1 MNNQDNLYKES
12 QTPPSGAGGLTII
25 GVGNLGKSILSGLA
39 SSDLLNAKDITA
51 VDKSKY
57 NLKEVEE
64 KLNVSTSQDIIGSIK
79 GAKWIILCVQPRQ
92 LDIVLQEIKDV
103 LTPDQILIST
113 VTGTSIDEINE
124 VVPNNKVIR
133 VMPNTGAAKKLSM
146 TCIAANE
153 DVKEE
158 LEFVEKMF
166 DTIGQT
172 LIIEERLM
180 QAATVLGASGIAFF
194 LRFLR
199 AMIQGGI
206 QMGFHPHEAQII
218 AVQTAIG
225 AATLVAKNGTHPE
238 REIDKVTTPQGCT
251 IEGLNEMEHQGLSSS
266 VIKGVMASYEKINTI
281 K

>member
-1 MNNQDNLYKES
+1 MTNKI
-12 QTPPSGAGGLTII
+12 TII
-25 GVGNLGKSILSGLA
+25 GGGNLGKSIISGLVN
-39 SSDLLNAKDITA
+39 SDLFVAEHITV
-51 VDKSKY
+51 VDKSKH
-57 NLKEVEE
+57 NLKEVQE
-64 KLNVSTSQDIIGSIK
+64 KHQVSTSQNIEEAITDV
-79 GAKWIILCVQPRQ
+79 KWVILCVQPRQ
-92 LDIVLQEIKDV
+92 LDEVLHTIKNI
-103 LTPDQILIST
+103 LSSNQILIST
-113 VTGTSIDEINE
+113 VTGTSIAEINA
-124 VVPNNKVIR
+124 VVPNNKVVR

-146 TCIAANE
+146 TCISANE
-153 DVKEE
+153 DTNEG
-158 LEFVEKMF
+158 LEFVVKMF
-166 DTIGQT
+166 DTIGET
-172 LIIEERLM
+172 LVIEERLM

-225 AATLVAKNGTHPE
+225 AATLVAENGTHPE
-238 REIDKVTTPQGCT
+238 REIDKVTTPRGCT

>member
-1 MNNQDNLYKES
+1 MEKVEVRVLIQEEMNKI
-12 QTPPSGAGGLTII
+12 TII
-25 GVGNLGKSILSGLA
+25 GGGNLGKSIISGLA
-39 SSDLLNAKDITA
+39 DSDLFEAKNITV

-57 NLKEVEE
+57 NLKEVED
-64 KLNVSTSQDIIGSIK
+64 KLGVSTSQNIVASIK
-79 GAKWIILCVQPRQ
+79 DVKWVILCVQPRQ
-92 LDIVLQEIKDV
+92 LDAVLQEIKDV
-103 LTPDQILIST
+103 VAKNQILIST
-113 VTGTSIDEINE
+113 VTGTSIEEINE
-124 VVPNNKVIR
+124 VIVDNKVVR
-133 VMPNTGAAKKLSM
+133 VMPNTGASKKLSM
-146 TCIAANE
+146 TCISANE

-158 LEFVEKMF
+158 LKIVEEMF
-166 DTIGQT
+166 NTIGET
-172 LIIEERLM
+172 LVIEERLM

-218 AVQTAIG
+218 AVQTAMG
-225 AATLVAKNGTHPE
+225 AATLVAENGTHPE

>member
-1 MNNQDNLYKES
+1 MNKIS
-12 QTPPSGAGGLTII
+12 II
-25 GVGNLGKSILSGLA
+25 GGGNLGKSIISGLA
-39 SSDLLNAKDITA
+39 NSELFEAQHIT
-51 VDKSKY
+51 VIDKSKY
-57 NLKEVEE
+57 NLQQVEE
-64 KLNVSTSQDIIGSIK
+64 KLGVATSQDIPTSIK
-79 GAKWIILCVQPRQ
+79 DVRWIILCVQPRQ
-92 LDIVLQEIKDV
+92 LDAVLQEIKDI
-103 LTPDQILIST
+103 LTSDQILIST
-113 VTGTSIDEINE
+113 VTGTSIVEINE
-124 VVPNNKVIR
+124 VLPNNKVVR

-158 LEFVEKMF
+158 LSIVEKMF
-166 DTIGQT
+166 KTIGET
-172 LIIEERLM
+172 LVIEERLM

-225 AATLVAKNGTHPE
+225 AATLVAENGTHPE

>member
-1 MNNQDNLYKES
+1 MNKII
-12 QTPPSGAGGLTII
+12 II
-25 GVGNLGKSILSGLA
+25 GGGNLGKSIISGLA
-39 SSDLLNAKDITA
+39 NSDLFMAKSITV
-51 VDKSKY
+51 VDKSVT

-64 KLNVSTSQDIIGSIK
+64 QYGVSTFQDIDSAIK
-79 GAKWIILCVQPRQ
+79 EDVQWIILCVQPRQ
-92 LDIVLQEIKDV
+92 LDNVLKEIKP
-103 LTPDQILIST
+103 LIHKDQILIST
-113 VTGTSIDEINE
+113 VTGVSISEINE
-124 VVPNNKVIR
+124 IVPDNKVVR
-133 VMPNTGAAKKLSM
+133 VMPNTGASKKLSM
-146 TCIAANE
+146 TCITAN
-153 DVKEE
+153 KEVNKE
-158 LEFVEKMF
+158 ALVVQKMF
-166 DTIGQT
+166 NTIGET
-172 LIIEERLM
+172 LVIEERLM

-225 AATLVAKNGTHPE
+225 AATLVSENGTHPE
-238 REIDKVTTPQGCT
+238 KEIDKVTTPQGCT

>member
-1 MNNQDNLYKES
+1 MNKI
-12 QTPPSGAGGLTII
+12 TII
-25 GVGNLGKSILSGLA
+25 GGGNLGKSIISGLVTSNSFKA
-39 SSDLLNAKDITA
+39 QHITV
-51 VDKSKY
+51 VDKSAH
-57 NLKEVEE
+57 NLKEVKE
-64 KLNVSTSQDIIGSIK
+64 KHGVSTSHNIIDAI
-79 GAKWIILCVQPRQ
+79 ANVKWIILCVQPRQ
-92 LDIVLQEIKDV
+92 LDGVLQEIKNV
-103 LTPDQILIST
+103 ISSDQILIST
-113 VTGTSIDEINE
+113 VTGTSIAEINN
-124 VVPNNKVIR
+124 VAPNNKVVR

-146 TCIAANE
+146 TCISANE

-158 LEFVEKMF
+158 LEMVAKMF
-166 DTIGQT
+166 DTIGET
-172 LIIEERLM
+172 LVIEERLM

-225 AATLVAKNGTHPE
+225 AATLVAENGTHPE
-238 REIDKVTTPQGCT
+238 KEIDKVTTPRGCT

>member
-1 MNNQDNLYKES
+1 MNKI
-12 QTPPSGAGGLTII
+12 TII
-25 GVGNLGKSILSGLA
+25 GGGNLGKSIISGLA
-39 SSDLLNAKDITA
+39 GSDLFEAKNITV
-51 VDKSKY
+51 VDKSRY
-57 NLKEVEE
+57 NLKEVED
-64 KLNVSTSQDIIGSIK
+64 KLGVSTSQNIAESIENV
-79 GAKWIILCVQPRQ
+79 KWVILCVQPRQ
-92 LDIVLQEIKDV
+92 LDAVLEEIKDIV
-103 LTPDQILIST
+103 TTDQILIST
-113 VTGTSIDEINE
+113 VTGTSITEINE
-124 VVPNNKVIR
+124 IVPSNKVVR

-146 TCIAANE
+146 TCIAAND

-158 LEFVEKMF
+158 LEIVKKMF
-166 DTIGQT
+166 DTIGET

-225 AATLVAKNGTHPE
+225 AATLVAENGTHPE

>member
-1 MNNQDNLYKES
+1 MKNQI
-12 QTPPSGAGGLTII
+12 TII
-25 GVGNLGKSILSGLA
+25 GGGNLGKSIISGLA
-39 SSDLLNAKDITA
+39 TGSIFEPLDITA

-57 NLKEVEE
+57 NLKQVEDS
-64 KLNVSTSQDIIGSIK
+64 LGVATSQDIKKAIK
-79 GAKWIILCVQPRQ
+79 DIKWVILCVQPRQ
-92 LDIVLQEIKDV
+92 LTSVLDEIKET
-103 LTPDQILIST
+103 LSEDQILIST
-113 VTGTSIDEINE
+113 VTGTSIAEINAI
-124 VVPNNKVIR
+124 VPNNKVIR

-146 TCIAANE
+146 TCISANE
-153 DVKEE
+153 NAKEE
-158 LEFVEKMF
+158 LKTVEKMF
-166 DTIGQT
+166 KTIGET
-172 LIIEERLM
+172 LVIEERLM

-206 QMGFHPHEAQII
+206 QMGFHPHEAQVI

-225 AATLVAKNGTHPE
+225 AATLVAENGTHPE

>member
-1 MNNQDNLYKES
+1 MNKI
-12 QTPPSGAGGLTII
+12 TII
-25 GVGNLGKSILSGLA
+25 GGGNLGKSILSGLVD
-39 SSDLLNAKDITA
+39 SDLFEAKNITA

-57 NLKEVEE
+57 NLKQIEE
-64 KLNVSTSQDIIGSIK
+64 KLEVIVSQDILAAIK
-79 GAKWIILCVQPRQ
+79 DVKWIILCVQPRQ
-92 LDIVLQEIKDV
+92 LDGVLQEIKNV
-103 LTPDQILIST
+103 LTKDQILIST
-113 VTGTSIDEINE
+113 VTGTKIEEINV

-146 TCIAANE
+146 TCIAAND

-158 LEFVEKMF
+158 LSFVEKMF
-166 DTIGQT
+166 DTIGET

-225 AATLVAKNGTHPE
+225 AATLVAENGTHPE

>member
-1 MNNQDNLYKES
+1 MNKI
-12 QTPPSGAGGLTII
+12 TII
-25 GVGNLGKSILSGLA
+25 GGGNLGKSIISGLA
-39 SSDLLNAKDITA
+39 GSDLFEAKNITV
-51 VDKSKY
+51 VDKSSY
-57 NLKEVEE
+57 NLKEVED
-64 KLNVSTSQDIIGSIK
+64 KLGVSTSQNIAESIENV
-79 GAKWIILCVQPRQ
+79 KWVILCVQPRQ
-92 LDIVLQEIKDV
+92 LDAVLEEIKDIV
-103 LTPDQILIST
+103 TTDQILIST
-113 VTGTSIDEINE
+113 VTGTSITEINE
-124 VVPNNKVIR
+124 IVPSNKVVR

-146 TCIAANE
+146 TCIAAND

-158 LEFVEKMF
+158 LEIVKKMF
-166 DTIGQT
+166 DTIGET

-225 AATLVAKNGTHPE
+225 AATLVAENGTHPE

>member
-1 MNNQDNLYKES
+1 MQE
-12 QTPPSGAGGLTII
+12 QLTII
-25 GVGNLGKSILSGLA
+25 GGGNLGKSIISGLV
-39 SSDLLNAKDITA
+39 SSDIFNTSDITV
-51 VDKSKY
+51 VDKSFY
-57 NLKEVEE
+57 NLSYVKDNLGV
-64 KLNVSTSQDIIGSIK
+64 NISQDIITAIENV
-79 GAKWIILCVQPRQ
+79 KWVILCVQPRQ
-92 LDIVLQEIKDV
+92 LEGVLNEIKDKV
-103 LTPDQILIST
+103 TKDQVFIST
-113 VTGTSIDEINE
+113 VTGTSIEEINQLL
-124 VVPNNKVIR
+124 PDNKVIR

-146 TCIAANE
+146 TCISASK

-158 LEFVEKMF
+158 LAIVEKIF
-166 DTIGQT
+166 KTIGET
-172 LIIEERLM
+172 LVIEERLM

-225 AATLVAKNGTHPE
+225 AATLVAENGTHPE

>member
-1 MNNQDNLYKES
+1 MQE
-12 QTPPSGAGGLTII
+12 QLTII
-25 GVGNLGKSILSGLA
+25 GGGNLGKSIISGLV
-39 SSDLLNAKDITA
+39 SSDIFNTSDITV
-51 VDKSKY
+51 VDKSFY
-57 NLKEVEE
+57 NLSYVKDNLGV
-64 KLNVSTSQDIIGSIK
+64 NISQDIITAIENV
-79 GAKWIILCVQPRQ
+79 KWVILCVQPRQ
-92 LDIVLQEIKDV
+92 LEGVLNEIKDKV
-103 LTPDQILIST
+103 TKDQVFIST
-113 VTGTSIDEINE
+113 VTGTSIEEINQLL
-124 VVPNNKVIR
+124 PDNKVIR

-146 TCIAANE
+146 TCISAGK

-158 LEFVEKMF
+158 LAIVEEIFK
-166 DTIGQT
+166 TIGET
-172 LIIEERLM
+172 LVIEERLM

-225 AATLVAKNGTHPE
+225 AATLVAENGTHPE

>member
-1 MNNQDNLYKES
+1 MNKI
-12 QTPPSGAGGLTII
+12 TII
-25 GVGNLGKSILSGLA
+25 GGGNLGKSIISGLA
-39 SSDLLNAKDITA
+39 SSDLFETKNITV

-57 NLKEVEE
+57 NLKEVETN
-64 KLNVSTSQDIIGSIK
+64 LGVSTSQDILTSIK
-79 GAKWIILCVQPRQ
+79 EVKWVILCVQPRQ
-92 LDIVLQEIKDV
+92 LDAVLQEIKDEV
-103 LTPDQILIST
+103 TTDQILIST
-113 VTGTSIDEINE
+113 VTGTSIEEINE
-124 VVPNNKVIR
+124 VVPNNKVVR

-158 LEFVEKMF
+158 LSMVEKMF
-166 DTIGQT
+166 DTIGET

-225 AATLVAKNGTHPE
+225 AATLVAENGTHPE

>member
-1 MNNQDNLYKES
+1 MNKI
-12 QTPPSGAGGLTII
+12 TII
-25 GVGNLGKSILSGLA
+25 GGGNLGKSIISGLA
-39 SSDLLNAKDITA
+39 SSDLFEAKNITV

-57 NLKEVEE
+57 NLKDVEDN
-64 KLNVSTSQDIIGSIK
+64 LGVATSQHIELAIK
-79 GAKWIILCVQPRQ
+79 DVKWVILCVQPRQ
-92 LDIVLQEIKDV
+92 LVGVLEEIKNLV
-103 LTPDQILIST
+103 TKDQILIST
-113 VTGTSIDEINE
+113 VTGTSIEEINA

-146 TCIAANE
+146 TCIAAND

-158 LEFVEKMF
+158 LATVEEMF
-166 DTIGQT
+166 NTIGET
-172 LIIEERLM
+172 LIIEERMM

-225 AATLVAKNGTHPE
+225 AATLVAENGTHPE

-266 VIKGVMASYEKINTI
+266 VIKGIMASYEKINTI

>member
-1 MNNQDNLYKES
+1 MKQKH
-12 QTPPSGAGGLTII
+12 
-25 GVGNLGKSILSGLA
+25 
-39 SSDLLNAKDITA
+39 ITV
-51 VDKSKY
+51 VDKSEH
-57 NLKEVEE
+57 NLTEVKE
-64 KLNVSTSQDIIGSIK
+64 KLGVSTSQNITEAISDV
-79 GAKWIILCVQPRQ
+79 KWVILCVQPRQ
-92 LDIVLQEIKDV
+92 LDAVLEEIKEE
-103 LTPDQILIST
+103 LTADQILIST
-113 VTGTSIDEINE
+113 VTGTSIEEINE
-124 VVPNNKVIR
+124 VVPQNKVIR
-133 VMPNTGAAKKLSM
+133 VMPNTGASKKLSM
-146 TCIAANE
+146 TCISANE

-158 LEFVEKMF
+158 LAFVQKMF
-166 DTIGQT
+166 DTIGKT

-218 AVQTAIG
+218 AVQTAMG

>member
-1 MNNQDNLYKES
+1 MNKI
-12 QTPPSGAGGLTII
+12 TII
-25 GVGNLGKSILSGLA
+25 GAGNLGKSILSGLA
-39 SSDLLNAKDITA
+39 NSNLFEAQHITA

-57 NLKEVEE
+57 NLDKVE
-64 KLNVSTSQDIIGSIK
+64 KDLGISISQDVISSIK
-79 GAKWIILCVQPRQ
+79 GVKWIILCVQPRQ
-92 LDIVLQEIKDV
+92 LEIVLQEIKSEITKDH
-103 LTPDQILIST
+103 ILIST
-113 VTGTSIDEINE
+113 VTGTSIAEINE

-146 TCIAANE
+146 TCIAAND

-158 LEFVEKMF
+158 LSFVEKMF
-166 DTIGQT
+166 DTIGET

-225 AATLVAKNGTHPE
+225 AATLVAENGTHPE

-251 IEGLNEMEHQGLSSS
+251 IQGLNEMEHQGLSSS

>member
-1 MNNQDNLYKES
+1 MKDKI
-12 QTPPSGAGGLTII
+12 TII
-25 GVGNLGKSILSGLA
+25 GGGNLGKSIISGLA
-39 SSDLLNAKDITA
+39 ASSIFKLTDITV
-51 VDKSKY
+51 VDKSRY
-57 NLKEVEE
+57 NLQQIEE
-64 KLNVSTSQDIIGSIK
+64 SLGVVTSQEIKSSIK
-79 GAKWIILCVQPRQ
+79 DVNWVILCVQPRQ
-92 LDIVLQEIKDV
+92 LTTVLSEIKEI
-103 LTPDQILIST
+103 LTDSQILIST
-113 VTGTSIDEINE
+113 VTGTSIAEINE
-124 VVPNNKVIR
+124 VVPDNKVIR

-146 TCIAANE
+146 TCIAAN
-153 DVKEE
+153 DNAKQE
-158 LEFVEKMF
+158 LEKVEEMF
-166 DTIGQT
+166 KTIGET
-172 LIIEERLM
+172 LVIEERLM

-206 QMGFHPHEAQII
+206 QMGFHPHEAQVI

-225 AATLVAKNGTHPE
+225 AATLVAENGTHPE

>member
-1 MNNQDNLYKES
+1 MNEQQNIGQ
-12 QTPPSGAGGLTII
+12 LTII
-25 GVGNLGKSILSGLA
+25 GGGNLGKSIISGLA
-39 SSDLLNAKDITA
+39 NSDLFQPSQITV

-57 NLKEVEE
+57 NLQDVKE
-64 KLNVSTSQDIIGSIK
+64 KLGVETSQDIIASIK
-79 GAKWIILCVQPRQ
+79 DVKWVILCVQPRQ
-92 LDIVLQEIKDV
+92 LDVVLEEIKDV
-103 LTPDQILIST
+103 LTPDQVLIST
-113 VTGTSIDEINE
+113 VTGTSIEEINK
-124 VVPNNKVIR
+124 VTPNNKVIR

-146 TCIAANE
+146 TCISANE
-153 DVKEE
+153 EAKEE
-158 LEFVEKMF
+158 CNVVSKMF
-166 DTIGQT
+166 DTIGET
-172 LIIEERLM
+172 LVIEERLM

-225 AATLVAKNGTHPE
+225 AATLVAENGTHPE

>member
-1 MNNQDNLYKES
+1 MNKI
-12 QTPPSGAGGLTII
+12 TII
-25 GVGNLGKSILSGLA
+25 GGGNLGKSIISGLA
-39 SSDLLNAKDITA
+39 SSDLFEAKDITV

-64 KLNVSTSQDIIGSIK
+64 KLGVSTSQNIEASIK
-79 GAKWIILCVQPRQ
+79 NVKWLILCVQPRQ
-92 LDIVLQEIKDV
+92 LDDVLKEIKDIV
-103 LTPDQILIST
+103 TVDQILIST
-113 VTGTSIDEINE
+113 VTGTSIEEINKT
-124 VVPNNKVIR
+124 VPNNKVVR
-133 VMPNTGAAKKLSM
+133 VMPNTGASKKLSM

-158 LEFVEKMF
+158 LATVEKMF
-166 DTIGQT
+166 NTIGET
-172 LIIEERLM
+172 LLIEERLM

-225 AATLVAKNGTHPE
+225 AATLVAENGTHPE

>member
-1 MNNQDNLYKES
+1 MNKI
-12 QTPPSGAGGLTII
+12 TII
-25 GVGNLGKSILSGLA
+25 GGGNLGKSIISGLA
-39 SSDLLNAKDITA
+39 SSDLFEAENITV

-64 KLNVSTSQDIIGSIK
+64 NLGVSTSQDIVKSIK
-79 GAKWIILCVQPRQ
+79 DVKWVILCVQPRQ
-92 LDIVLQEIKDV
+92 LDAVLEEIKDV
-103 LTPDQILIST
+103 VTTDQILIST
-113 VTGTSIDEINE
+113 VTGTSITEINE
-124 VVPNNKVIR
+124 IVPNNKVVR

-146 TCIAANE
+146 TCIAAND

-158 LEFVEKMF
+158 LAIVEKMF
-166 DTIGQT
+166 NTIGET
-172 LIIEERLM
+172 LVIEERLM

-225 AATLVAKNGTHPE
+225 AATLVAENGTHPE

>member
-1 MNNQDNLYKES
+1 MNKI
-12 QTPPSGAGGLTII
+12 TII

-64 KLNVSTSQDIIGSIK
+64 KLNVSTSQNIIESIK
-79 GAKWIILCVQPRQ
+79 GVKWIILCVQPRQ
-92 LDIVLQEIKDV
+92 LDIVLQEIKEV
-103 LTPDQILIST
+103 LTPGQILIST
-113 VTGTSIDEINE
+113 VTGTSIKEINE
-124 VVPNNKVIR
+124 VTPNNKVVR

-146 TCIAANE
+146 TCISANE

-158 LEFVEKMF
+158 LGFVEKMF
-166 DTIGQT
+166 DTIGRT

>member
-39 SSDLLNAKDITA
+39 SSDLLNTKDITA

-64 KLNVSTSQDIIGSIK
+64 KLNVSTSQDIVGSIK
-79 GAKWIILCVQPRQ
+79 NVKRIILCVQPRQ
-92 LDIVLQEIKDV
+92 LDIVLQEIKDI

-113 VTGTSIDEINE
+113 VTGTSIAEINE
-124 VVPNNKVIR
+124 VIPNNKVIR

-158 LEFVEKMF
+158 LAFVEKMF
-166 DTIGQT
+166 NTIGQT

>member
-1 MNNQDNLYKES
+1 MSKI
-12 QTPPSGAGGLTII
+12 TII
-25 GVGNLGKSILSGLA
+25 GGGNLGKSIISGLA
-39 SSDLLNAKDITA
+39 SSNLFEAKSITV

-57 NLKEVEE
+57 NLQIVEKE
-64 KLNVSTSQDIIGSIK
+64 LGVSTSQDILSSIK
-79 GAKWIILCVQPRQ
+79 EVKWVILCVQPRQ
-92 LDIVLQEIKDV
+92 LDGVLHEIKDV
-103 LTPDQILIST
+103 LTTDQILIST
-113 VTGTSIDEINE
+113 VTGTSIEEINE

-146 TCIAANE
+146 TCISAN
-153 DVKEE
+153 DNVKDE
-158 LEFVEKMF
+158 LEIVVKMF
-166 DTIGQT
+166 DTIGET
-172 LIIEERLM
+172 LVIEERLM

-225 AATLVAKNGTHPE
+225 AATLVAENGTHPE

-266 VIKGVMASYEKINTI
+266 VIKGIMASYEKINTI

>member
-1 MNNQDNLYKES
+1 MNKI
-12 QTPPSGAGGLTII
+12 TII
-25 GVGNLGKSILSGLA
+25 GGGNLGKSIISGLA
-39 SSDLLNAKDITA
+39 SSELFGVGNITV

-64 KLNVSTSQDIIGSIK
+64 KLGVSTSQNIIESIK
-79 GAKWIILCVQPRQ
+79 GIKWVILCVQPRQ
-92 LDIVLQEIKDV
+92 LDTVLQEIKDNI
-103 LTPDQILIST
+103 TSDQILIST
-113 VTGTSIDEINE
+113 VTGTSIAEINS
-124 VVPNNKVIR
+124 VVPNNKVVR
-133 VMPNTGAAKKLSM
+133 VMPNTGASKKLSM
-146 TCIAANE
+146 TCVSANE

-158 LEFVEKMF
+158 LTMVKKMF
-166 DTIGQT
+166 DTIGET
-172 LIIEERLM
+172 LVIEERLM

-225 AATLVAKNGTHPE
+225 AATLVAENGTHPE

>member
-1 MNNQDNLYKES
+1 MKKI
-12 QTPPSGAGGLTII
+12 TII
-25 GVGNLGKSILSGLA
+25 GGGNLGKSIISGLA
-39 SSDLLNAKDITA
+39 SSDLFEAENITV

-57 NLKEVEE
+57 NLKEVQE
-64 KLNVSTSQDIIGSIK
+64 KLGVSTSQDIIASIQ
-79 GAKWIILCVQPRQ
+79 GVKWVILCVQPRQ
-92 LDIVLQEIKDV
+92 LDAVLQEIKDV
-103 LTPDQILIST
+103 VTNDQILIST
-113 VTGTSIDEINE
+113 VTGTSIAEINE
-124 VVPNNKVIR
+124 VVVNNKVVR

-146 TCIAANE
+146 TCIAVNE

-158 LEFVEKMF
+158 LTIVKKMF
-166 DTIGQT
+166 DTIGET

-225 AATLVAKNGTHPE
+225 AATLVAENGTHPE

>member
-1 MNNQDNLYKES
+1 MNKI
-12 QTPPSGAGGLTII
+12 TII

-64 KLNVSTSQDIIGSIK
+64 KLNVSTSQDIIESIK
-79 GAKWIILCVQPRQ
+79 GVKWIILCVQPRQ
-92 LDIVLQEIKDV
+92 LDIVLQEIKEV

-113 VTGTSIDEINE
+113 VTGTSINEINE
-124 VVPNNKVIR
+124 VVPNNKVVR

-146 TCIAANE
+146 TCISANE

-166 DTIGQT
+166 DTIGRT

>member
-1 MNNQDNLYKES
+1 MNKI
-12 QTPPSGAGGLTII
+12 TII
-25 GVGNLGKSILSGLA
+25 GGGNLGKSIISGLA
-39 SSDLLNAKDITA
+39 SSDLFEAIDITV

-57 NLKEVEE
+57 NLKEVKE
-64 KLNVSTSQDIIGSIK
+64 KLGVSTSQDIPESIK
-79 GAKWIILCVQPRQ
+79 DVKWVILCVQPRQ
-92 LDIVLQEIKDV
+92 LDAVLREIKD
-103 LTPDQILIST
+103 LITADQILIST
-113 VTGTSIDEINE
+113 VTGTSIAEINT
-124 VVPNNKVIR
+124 VVPNNKVVR

-146 TCIAANE
+146 TCIAAND

-158 LEFVEKMF
+158 LAIVEKMF
-166 DTIGQT
+166 DTIGET

-225 AATLVAKNGTHPE
+225 AATLVAENGTHPE

>member
-1 MNNQDNLYKES
+1 MD
-12 QTPPSGAGGLTII
+12 TITII
-25 GVGNLGKSILSGLA
+25 GGGNLGKSIISGLSG
-39 SSDLLNAKDITA
+39 SDLFEAKNITV

-64 KLNVSTSQDIIGSIK
+64 KLGVSTSQNIPTSIK
-79 GAKWIILCVQPRQ
+79 DVKWVILCVQPRQ
-92 LDIVLQEIKDV
+92 LDIVLQEIKDI
-103 LTPDQILIST
+103 LTADQILIST
-113 VTGTSIDEINE
+113 VTGTSIEEINAI
-124 VVPNNKVIR
+124 VPNNKVVR

-146 TCIAANE
+146 TCIAANN

-158 LEFVEKMF
+158 LAMVEKMF
-166 DTIGQT
+166 DTIGET

-225 AATLVAKNGTHPE
+225 AATLVAENGTHPE

>member
-1 MNNQDNLYKES
+1 MNKI
-12 QTPPSGAGGLTII
+12 TII
-25 GVGNLGKSILSGLA
+25 GGGNLGKSIISGLA
-39 SSDLLNAKDITA
+39 GSDLFEAKNITV
-51 VDKSKY
+51 VDKSRY
-57 NLKEVEE
+57 NLKEVED
-64 KLNVSTSQDIIGSIK
+64 KLGVSTSQNIGESIENV
-79 GAKWIILCVQPRQ
+79 KWVILCVQPRQ
-92 LDIVLQEIKDV
+92 LDAVLEKIKDIV
-103 LTPDQILIST
+103 TTDQILIST
-113 VTGTSIDEINE
+113 VTGTSITEINE
-124 VVPNNKVIR
+124 IVPSNKVVR

-146 TCIAANE
+146 TCIAAND

-158 LEFVEKMF
+158 LEIVKKMF
-166 DTIGQT
+166 DTIGET

-225 AATLVAKNGTHPE
+225 AATLVAENGTHPE